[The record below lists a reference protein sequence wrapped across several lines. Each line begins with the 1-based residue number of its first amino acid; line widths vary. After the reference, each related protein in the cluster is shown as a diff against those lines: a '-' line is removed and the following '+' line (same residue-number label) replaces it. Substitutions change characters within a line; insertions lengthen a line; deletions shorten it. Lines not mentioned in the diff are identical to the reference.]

1 MVLFMDKKTV
11 VLRVK
16 LRRVSRG
23 LSQEDLASAI
33 GIDASQY
40 SRIES
45 GASDLNLTKLIKI
58 MEKLEM
64 KFSDFDDDDGTE
76 LPSTNTELHYITYN
90 HVFVFLRTSADT
102 SGLQQHCRYG
112 VRQPDDER
120 YVARST
126 GSCRSTVCLS
136 VP

>member
-76 LPSTNTELHYITYN
+76 LPSTNTELEIRK
-90 HVFVFLRTSADT
+90 LRADMDKILN
-102 SGLQQHCRYG
+102 SLK
-112 VRQPDDER
+112 DE
-120 YVARST
+120 
-126 GSCRSTVCLS
+126 
-136 VP
+136 VPKKKLKMKDVS